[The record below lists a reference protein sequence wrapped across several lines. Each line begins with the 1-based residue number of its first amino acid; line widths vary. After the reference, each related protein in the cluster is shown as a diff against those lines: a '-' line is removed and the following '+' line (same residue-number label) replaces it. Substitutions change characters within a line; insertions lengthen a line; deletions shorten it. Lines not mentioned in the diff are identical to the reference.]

1 MIVGFLPRRTVRRLT
16 APIRPG
22 FVTRTSI
29 TVPARS
35 VLRRN
40 RLRLTLPRALR
51 LVNLLMPRQRRPC
64 FVRQVAVTVEPLGTS
79 LTTRRVN
86 RIVLPTDGKLLDSVT
101 MIRLSSTGGGGG
113 GGGGGGATT
122 V

>member
-1 MIVGFLPRRTVRRLT
+1 MVIVGFLFRRTVSRLT
-16 APIRPG
+16 APIVFG

-35 VLRRN
+35 RLRRK
-40 RLRLTLPRALR
+40 RLRLTVPRALR
-51 LVNLLMPRQRRPC
+51 LVKVLMPRQRRPC
-64 FVRQVAVTVEPLGTS
+64 FVRHVAVTLEPLGTP

-86 RIVLPTDGKLLDSVT
+86 LMVAPTDGKLLDSVT
-101 MIRLSSTGGGGG
+101 MIRLSAGGG
-113 GGGGGGATT
+113 GGGGGGAAT